1 MKNTFIYPKNY
12 FSKKNLFLEDSK
24 WKIYNISNNNAFKEK
39 NDKIYNTN
47 SNYNLYKNQ
56 YLTNNYKSIPI
67 INNELDNKIE
77 NIKLSLYSKINQNS
91 SQLLILL
98 EKIKYLTKENIS
110 LKKIIKNKDKII
122 SDFESLFHK
131 CKEKFIKL
139 DNINLSLRNKLM
151 GKGEITQDINLEN
164 SNKKCLLE
172 YFNIIKND
180 LNKIESDY
188 YKKLREKDEL
198 LDKMNEELLYIHKEY
213 KNLSEILEKI
223 NDFIM
228 NTNYN
233 DLKNKVNQ
241 LLEKNESLSK
251 QNEKREKRIIDSQ
264 KKNEIPLEEN
274 DNMNKYNNDDLI
286 FTFKNQE
293 NEYAKTINMI
303 QNRILGKD
311 QEIKMIK
318 EEYNNILNDKDNFS

>member
-1 MKNTFIYPKNY
+1 
-12 FSKKNLFLEDSK
+12 
-24 WKIYNISNNNAFKEK
+24 
-39 NDKIYNTN
+39 
-47 SNYNLYKNQ
+47 
-56 YLTNNYKSIPI
+56 
-67 INNELDNKIE
+67 
-77 NIKLSLYSKINQNS
+77 
-91 SQLLILL
+91 
-98 EKIKYLTKENIS
+98 
-110 LKKIIKNKDKII
+110 
-122 SDFESLFHK
+122 
-131 CKEKFIKL
+131 
-139 DNINLSLRNKLM
+139 
-151 GKGEITQDINLEN
+151 
-164 SNKKCLLE
+164 
-172 YFNIIKND
+172 
-180 LNKIESDY
+180 
-188 YKKLREKDEL
+188 
-198 LDKMNEELLYIHKEY
+198 MNEELLYIHKEY